1 MNKILIT
8 LAAGIGLGLLL
19 APGKGSETWKK
30 LKDGFN
36 DLKDDATDK
45 AADLAIAG
53 KKVLKSGRSRLE
65 SEIN

>member
-8 LAAGIGLGLLL
+8 LAAGVGLGLLL

-36 DLKDDATDK
+36 DLKDDASDK
-45 AADLAIAG
+45 VGDLAIAG
-53 KKVLKSGRSRLE
+53 KKALKNGRSRLE